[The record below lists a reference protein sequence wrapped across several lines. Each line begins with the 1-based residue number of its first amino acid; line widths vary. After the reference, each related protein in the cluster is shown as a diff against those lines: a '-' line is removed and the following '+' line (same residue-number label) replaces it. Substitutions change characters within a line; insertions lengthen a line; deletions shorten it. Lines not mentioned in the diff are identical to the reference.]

1 MKEKKLDL
9 TLDQQGSNELSS
21 DEQEMVSGGAGS
33 VSTECPFCHQATVQ
47 LGKKCPNCGKASL
60 RALL

>member
-1 MKEKKLDL
+1 MEEKKLDQ
-9 TLDQQGSNELSS
+9 TCEQQDLNELSS
-21 DEQEMVSGGAGS
+21 DEQEKVSGGASS

-60 RALL
+60 KALL

>member
-1 MKEKKLDL
+1 MKEKKIEL
-9 TLDQQGSNELSS
+9 TREQQGLNELSS

-47 LGKKCPNCGKASL
+47 PGKKCPNCGRTSL
-60 RALL
+60 SALL